1 MLRINILIYI
11 SISTYIGPDGK
22 GRKRRYDFCF
32 VFLTLY
38 LFHYLPLTQARV
50 KATSKVLII
59 STFSLF
65 YGIGHE
71 WLIFS

>member
-1 MLRINILIYI
+1 MVK
-11 SISTYIGPDGK
+11 GGK
-22 GRKRRYDFCF
+22 GGMIFLF

-65 YGIGHE
+65 YGICHE
-71 WLIFS
+71 WLISS